1 MIGHRYCMWKNIFGS
16 VYPSYAHL
24 PLTLP
29 TDHPLLRPRGHPHG
43 SRRARHRRD
52 TIVILDSD
60 IIAAHANQ
68 DKTLRESA
76 ADLGAMILEM
86 EREEEL
92 HGKNTE
98 RLAELKRVRALQEK
112 VVMRM
117 LDGSDRPKRPRLRVV
132 K

>member
-1 MIGHRYCMWKNIFGS
+1 MDKIPNI
-16 VYPSYAHL
+16 A
-24 PLTLP
+24 
-29 TDHPLLRPRGHPHG
+29 
-43 SRRARHRRD
+43 
-52 TIVILDSD
+52 D
-60 IIAAHANQ
+60 IIAGYADQ

-92 HGKNTE
+92 HGAHSR

-117 LDGSDRPKRPRLRVV
+117 LERSVEGEERPKGPRLTVIDQV
-132 K
+132 

>member
-1 MIGHRYCMWKNIFGS
+1 MTKLPNI
-16 VYPSYAHL
+16 A
-24 PLTLP
+24 
-29 TDHPLLRPRGHPHG
+29 
-43 SRRARHRRD
+43 
-52 TIVILDSD
+52 D

-117 LDGSDRPKRPRLRVV
+117 LDGGRAAEGASFEGC
-132 K
+132 

>member
-1 MIGHRYCMWKNIFGS
+1 MTKL
-16 VYPSYAHL
+16 PSIA
-24 PLTLP
+24 
-29 TDHPLLRPRGHPHG
+29 
-43 SRRARHRRD
+43 
-52 TIVILDSD
+52 D
-60 IIAAHANQ
+60 IIAGYANR

-76 ADLGAMILEM
+76 ADLGAIILEM

-117 LDGSDRPKRPRLRVV
+117 LDESVEGHEQPKRPHLRVV

>member
-1 MIGHRYCMWKNIFGS
+1 MPNI
-16 VYPSYAHL
+16 A
-24 PLTLP
+24 
-29 TDHPLLRPRGHPHG
+29 
-43 SRRARHRRD
+43 
-52 TIVILDSD
+52 D
-60 IIAAHANQ
+60 IIAAHANR

-76 ADLGAMILEM
+76 ADLGAIILEM

-112 VVMRM
+112 VVRRM
-117 LDGSDRPKRPRLRVV
+117 LDGSVEGDERPKGPRLRVV

>member
-1 MIGHRYCMWKNIFGS
+1 M
-16 VYPSYAHL
+16 A
-24 PLTLP
+24 
-29 TDHPLLRPRGHPHG
+29 RPRAGASVGIQEEKKELTMTKLPDI
-43 SRRARHRRD
+43 A
-52 TIVILDSD
+52 D
-60 IIAAHANQ
+60 IIAAHANR

-92 HGKNTE
+92 HGAHSR

-117 LDGSDRPKRPRLRVV
+117 LDGSERPKGPRLRVV